1 MLIIF
6 FLLPLFLPLLS
17 TVISSLPI
25 WSLQNPSGR
34 TLPFWYSIP
43 SPILYATSQKLGG
56 SRRGQTG
63 AIEKFCSP
71 KNFAPF
77 LSKLIWLLAT
87 RFGCFARGRPSGLLE
102 VNFPQTLNN
111 SGRSWALF
119 SWTVDSLPL
128 KFLGCSARGGTS
140 SSLQIF
146 FFNFSTLHFQWQRS
160 RNLSGRIL
168 SFARACQKSTAGHTG
183 RAAFPASSSSLEWPA
198 ADCNPAGR
206 AWAIKTPSAV
216 Q

>member
-146 FFNFSTLHFQWQRS
+146 FFIFLPCIFSGNALGICLGEFSALRGLA
-160 RNLSGRIL
+160 RNRLRATPDAPPSPPVQAPSSGQL
-168 SFARACQKSTAGHTG
+168 PTAT
-183 RAAFPASSSSLEWPA
+183 RPAELGP
-198 ADCNPAGR
+198 
-206 AWAIKTPSAV
+206 
-216 Q
+216 